1 MAADGRITHDSVGR
15 INVERGDGSVT
26 LRLWQWSLKPD
37 ATLTHA
43 EAQQLMKKIE
53 RAMAP
58 PRERALA
65 VEENHEDL
73 A

>member
-1 MAADGRITHDSVGR
+1 MADDGRITHDSVAR
-15 INVERGDGSVT
+15 INVERGDGAVT
-26 LRLWQWSLKPD
+26 LRLWQWSLKAD

-43 EAQQLMKKIE
+43 EARELVKKIE

-58 PRERALA
+58 PKGAPA
-65 VEENHEDL
+65 DDHMDL